1 MIPASFDYE
10 VARSLDQAVTLLAD
24 GGDDAKLLAG
34 GHSLLPLMKLRLAR
48 PSLLIDLRELRDLSY
63 VKEETDHIAIGAL
76 TRHHDVQRSAIVQK
90 HCPLLSY
97 AAGLVG
103 DPQVRHRG
111 TIGGSVAHGDPASD
125 LPTTLLALG
134 AEFVMRGP
142 SGERTVGAS
151 QFFTGFFE
159 TALNADEILTEIR
172 VPRLGASQGWSYLK
186 FNRRAQ
192 DWAIVGV
199 ATVVERSN
207 GSIDSAAIALT
218 NMGRTPLR
226 AASVENTLRG
236 AAVGDVATAA
246 SKAAD
251 GTNPPSDT
259 NASAEYRR
267 HLVQVLVRRGIEEAL
282 KNA

>member
-1 MIPASFDYE
+1 MCPT
-10 VARSLDQAVTLLAD
+10 RS
-24 GGDDAKLLAG
+24 
-34 GHSLLPLMKLRLAR
+34 
-48 PSLLIDLRELRDLSY
+48 
-63 VKEETDHIAIGAL
+63 
-76 TRHHDVQRSAIVQK
+76 
-90 HCPLLSY
+90 
-97 AAGLVG
+97 
-103 DPQVRHRG
+103 
-111 TIGGSVAHGDPASD
+111 
-125 LPTTLLALG
+125 PTT
-134 AEFVMRGP
+134 
-142 SGERTVGAS
+142 
-151 QFFTGFFE
+151 
-159 TALNADEILTEIR
+159 
-172 VPRLGASQGWSYLK
+172 SQGWSYLK